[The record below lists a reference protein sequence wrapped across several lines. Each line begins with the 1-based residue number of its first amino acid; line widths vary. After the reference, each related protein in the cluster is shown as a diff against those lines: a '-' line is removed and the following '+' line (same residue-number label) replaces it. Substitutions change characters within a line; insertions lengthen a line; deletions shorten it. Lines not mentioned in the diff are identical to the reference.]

1 MTFPIRDS
9 LEINKLRAFRPPI
22 VPPKVPVKE
31 TPSTSFAD
39 LVRMLAESIADAQ
52 ASLDRASAEMVKE
65 FAETRVSIIPNT
77 TQTIH
82 PDGSITYETGEAQ
95 EVSLLNL
102 GVRPTFYQFSEAKI
116 EVVMDIE
123 IVETETEDGQKRNSL
138 FAQTY
143 NVKYERKLNRDVKTS
158 SKLTATLVPVPMPVG
173 LEPATATVTADNT
186 DTDNG

>member
-1 MTFPIRDS
+1 MTLPINN
-9 LEINKLRAFRPPI
+9 LTLKNELRAFRPPI
-22 VPPKVPVKE
+22 IPPKVPVRE

-52 ASLDRASAEMVKE
+52 ASLDRTSAELVKE
-65 FAETRVSIIPNT
+65 FAETTVEVIPNM

-82 PDGSITYETGEAQ
+82 PDGSVSYETAEPQ
-95 EVSLLNL
+95 EVSLLSL
-102 GVRPTFYQFSEAKI
+102 GVRPTFYQFSEATV

-123 IVETETEDGQKRNSL
+123 VVETQTEDGKRLMNL

-158 SKLTATLVPVPMPVG
+158 SKLTAKLVPVPMPVG
-173 LEPATATVTADNT
+173 LEPQTITLASEGATD
-186 DTDNG
+186 GG